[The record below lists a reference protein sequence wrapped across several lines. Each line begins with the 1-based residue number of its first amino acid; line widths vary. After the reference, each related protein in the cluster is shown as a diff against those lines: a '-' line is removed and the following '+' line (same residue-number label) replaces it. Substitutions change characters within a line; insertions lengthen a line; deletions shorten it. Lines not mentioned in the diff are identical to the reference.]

1 MPATEGAQEGEWMAR
16 GKIAGKKKPA

>member
-1 MPATEGAQEGEWMAR
+1 MSATEGAQEGEWMAR